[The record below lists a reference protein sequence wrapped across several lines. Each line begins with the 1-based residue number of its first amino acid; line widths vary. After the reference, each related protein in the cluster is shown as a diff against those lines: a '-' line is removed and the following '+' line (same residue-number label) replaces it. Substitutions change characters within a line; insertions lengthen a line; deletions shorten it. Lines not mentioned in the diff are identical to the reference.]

1 MRYKILIFLLSVV
14 PLSGM
19 NAQSTI
25 DTILSSVSQ
34 KNKTLIANRQYSEA
48 EKLQFRTGITPSDPF
63 VEYDYLFGSPENA
76 GNQTEFSV
84 VQSLDFPTTYIKRSK
99 LATEQQKQSDIK
111 LSGIRQDVLLEAQKI
126 CIELIY
132 RNRLDR
138 QLDTRMRNAE
148 KIEKN
153 FKTMLEKGEGNILDV
168 NKATLQLIEIKKQYL
183 DNISTI
189 GILKGQLAA
198 LNGGETI
205 AFTDT
210 IYPAYEVLSSFESH
224 EAAFEAADPMRKSL
238 EQETLIGQKRIEL
251 SRSLWLPKVEA
262 GYHYQGILGQTYNGI
277 HTGIS
282 IPLWQNR
289 KTVSLAKTQML
300 FAEAELENHR
310 NEHYFEI
317 KQYYEKYLNLNATL
331 KEYQSV
337 LMGSNNAALLD
348 KALSSGH
355 ISTIEYF
362 METNLF
368 FTAYNNYLDLERD
381 YYLII
386 CELNKYK
393 L

>member
-1 MRYKILIFLLSVV
+1 MRYKILFIILLVV
-14 PLSGM
+14 SFAGI

-25 DTILSSVSQ
+25 DTILISVSQ
-34 KNKTLIANRQYSEA
+34 KNKTLIAHRQYSEA
-48 EKLQFRTGITPSDPF
+48 EKLQYRTGTTPTDPF

-84 VQSLDFPTTYIKRSK
+84 VQSLDFPTTYFKRSK
-99 LATEQQKQSDIK
+99 LATELQKQSDIK
-111 LSGIRQDVLLEAQKI
+111 LTGIRQDVLLETQKI
-126 CIELIY
+126 CIELVY
-132 RNRLDR
+132 RNKMNR
-138 QLDTRMRNAE
+138 QLQARMGNAE
-148 KIEKN
+148 KIEQN
-153 FKTMLEKGEGNILDV
+153 FKTMLDKGEGNILDV
-168 NKATLQLIEIKKQYL
+168 NKASLQLIEIKKQYQ
-183 DNISTI
+183 DNISAV
-189 GILKGQLAA
+189 GILNGQLTA
-198 LNGGETI
+198 LNGGVSI

-251 SRSLWLPKVEA
+251 SRSLWLPKLEA

-282 IPLWQNR
+282 IPLWQNK
-289 KTVSLAKTQML
+289 KTVSLAKTQLL
-300 FAEAELENHR
+300 FAQAELENHR

-317 KQYYEKYLNLNATL
+317 KEFYEKYLNLNTIL
-331 KEYQSV
+331 MEYQKV
-337 LMGSNNAALLD
+337 LLGSNNAALLN

-362 METNLF
+362 LETNLF
-368 FTAYNNYLDLERD
+368 YTSYNNYLNMERD
-381 YYLII
+381 YFLII